1 MWSGEWEGALRQEG
15 IPASGIEST
24 PMIVAR
30 CRGSAWMFEKKR
42 SWLAFRHDA
51 LRCIAASPWAALES
65 AEAKAGPDYMPEV
78 LA

>member
-1 MWSGEWEGALRQEG
+1 
-15 IPASGIEST
+15 
-24 PMIVAR
+24 MIVAR

-42 SWLAFRHDA
+42 SWLVFRHDA